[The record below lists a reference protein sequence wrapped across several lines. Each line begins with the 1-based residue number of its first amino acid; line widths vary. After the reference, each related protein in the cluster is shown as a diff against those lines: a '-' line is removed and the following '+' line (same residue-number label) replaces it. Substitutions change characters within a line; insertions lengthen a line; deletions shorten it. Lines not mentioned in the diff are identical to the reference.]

1 MSTTPPAGDP
11 VAGTPAD
18 LAGTDPAGTGPT
30 APTDREGRS
39 DPAARDRT
47 IAGEAGPADR
57 GRSSLQRR
65 TVGVLAVAQ
74 VFSGLGNGSTLALGS
89 ILAVRL
95 SGSEAWAGATTTAL
109 TLAAA
114 VVAVPLSALAVR
126 RGRRI
131 ALVTGL
137 AGAMA
142 GCAVIVL
149 AVVTGLFALLL
160 AGAALVGLATAVN
173 LQSRFAAVDLA
184 SDARRG
190 RDLSIVVWSI
200 TVGAVAGPN
209 LVRPGA
215 VLGRALGLPEIA
227 GPFVI
232 SLAGMAVGALIL
244 LIALR
249 PDPLL
254 TARAAAVD
262 RVTGP
267 APRGRAALRHGWA
280 AIRREPRALAALLGV
295 LAAHGAMVAVMSMT
309 PLHLQHLNAAP
320 PADAAAHL
328 HEPDLLALIG
338 LTISLHI
345 LGMYAFSPVM
355 GWCTDRWGRTTTL
368 LAGQGVLVVAV
379 VLAGLGQ
386 AQVPVVTVGLLLLG
400 LGWSASTVAGST
412 LLAESVDPG
421 SRVLAQGVSDTLMGA
436 FGAVGSAVAGA
447 LLAGVGYLGLNL
459 TAVVLLGV
467 AIVAV
472 LRLARTG
479 ADRPATAR

>member
-1 MSTTPPAGDP
+1 MTT
-11 VAGTPAD
+11 
-18 LAGTDPAGTGPT
+18 TG
-30 APTDREGRS
+30 RY
-39 DPAARDRT
+39 PAA
-47 IAGEAGPADR
+47 
-57 GRSSLQRR
+57 LQRR
-65 TVGVLAVAQ
+65 SVTVLAVAQ
-74 VFSGLGNGSTLALGS
+74 LFSGLGNGSTLALGS

-126 RGRRI
+126 RGRRV

-137 AGAMA
+137 AGAMV

-149 AVVTGLFALLL
+149 AVVTGLFPLLL

-184 SDARRG
+184 ADAHRG

-209 LVRPGA
+209 LIRPGA

-244 LIALR
+244 LVGLC

-254 TARAAAVD
+254 TARAATVRAG
-262 RVTGP
+262 TPAGP
-267 APRGRAALRHGWA
+267 APRGPAALRHGWA

-309 PLHLQHLNAAP
+309 PLHLQHLNAAAP
-320 PADAAAHL
+320 SAAGQRL
-328 HEPDLLALIG
+328 TEPDLLALIG
-338 LTISLHI
+338 FTISLHI
-345 LGMYAFSPVM
+345 LGMYAFSPLL
-355 GWCTDRWGRTTTL
+355 GWCTDRWGRTATL
-368 LAGQGVLVVAV
+368 LAGQAVLLVAV
-379 VLAGLGQ
+379 LLAGFGQ
-386 AQVPVVTVGLLLLG
+386 DRVPIVTAGLLLLG

-412 LLAESVDPG
+412 LLAESVDAG
-421 SRVLAQGVSDTLMGA
+421 ARVLAQGVSDTLMGVI
-436 FGAVGSAVAGA
+436 GAVGSAVAGA
-447 LLAGVGYLGLNL
+447 LLAGTGYLGLNL
-459 TAVVLLGV
+459 AAVALLGV
-467 AIVAV
+467 AVVAIVWLSRSAA
-472 LRLARTG
+472 LLGSIPT
-479 ADRPATAR
+479 

>member
-11 VAGTPAD
+11 PVERTAAD
-18 LAGTDPAGTGPT
+18 
-30 APTDREGRS
+30 
-39 DPAARDRT
+39 
-47 IAGEAGPADR
+47 GPAP
-57 GRSSLQRR
+57 GQGSGVLQRR
-65 TVGVLAVAQ
+65 TVTVLAIAQ

-114 VVAVPLSALAVR
+114 IVAVPLSAVAVR
-126 RGRRI
+126 RGRRV
-131 ALVTGL
+131 ALVSGL
-137 AGAMA
+137 VGAMV
-142 GCAVIVL
+142 GSAVIVL

-160 AGAALVGLATAVN
+160 LGAALVGLATAVN

-184 SDARRG
+184 ADARRG

-215 VLGRALGLPEIA
+215 VLGHALGLPEIA
-227 GPFVI
+227 GPFLI
-232 SLAGMAVGALIL
+232 SLAGMAVGAIIL
-244 LIALR
+244 LVGLR

-254 TARAAAVD
+254 TARASLGSAVG
-262 RVTGP
+262 GP
-267 APRGRAALRHGWA
+267 APRGPAALRHGWA
-280 AIRREPRALAALLGV
+280 AIRREPRALAGLLGV

-309 PLHLQHLNAAP
+309 PLHLQHLNAAQ

-338 LTISLHI
+338 FTISLHI

-355 GWCTDRWGRTTTL
+355 GWCTDRWGRTATL
-368 LAGQGVLVVAV
+368 LAGQAVLVVAV
-379 VLAGLGQ
+379 VLAGIGQ

-412 LLAESVDPG
+412 LLAESVDPD

-447 LLAGVGYLGLNL
+447 LLAGAGYLGLNL

-467 AIVAV
+467 AVVAV
-472 LRLARTG
+472 LRLTRTG
-479 ADRPATAR
+479 APRPGAA